1 MTMPVTDD
9 DLRSGAYRLS
19 GGMSAMLR
27 ADGLDPDIIGI
38 PDQQDAD
45 VFAESFQIDAE
56 FYMSMNP
63 DRLGEEFDEIRK
75 AALDTSHLSD
85 PNGVVDALKTQ
96 MDAWWHGEAA
106 QEFSKQ
112 LNLIHTCI
120 ENQYQFTL
128 LAAHAVSMMY
138 ALSTQ
143 FRASCRDLMEKTADT
158 CQAIAAEQPNPGL
171 DWASIGVSF
180 AKAVIDGIK
189 SADPGKVAGWAVDQL
204 LGQATAALEPKPVP
218 GDKAIPV
225 VDGYISARDGLFKSY
240 EDNLE
245 QIRDW
250 IQKRWAELHDD
261 PTTIPEP
268 LPASTDVDGP
278 DFRYENFA
286 YHDHAHPEDYAPEVE
301 RERQRYA
308 AEKAKPGGVI
318 SQRLTG
324 EG

>member
-1 MTMPVTDD
+1 MTMPLTDD

-19 GGMSAMLR
+19 GAMAAMLR

-38 PDQQDAD
+38 PDQQDAN
-45 VFAESFQIDAE
+45 VFTRSFQIDAE
-56 FYMSMNP
+56 LYMSMNP

-75 AALDTSHLSD
+75 AALATLDYSD

-106 QEFSKQ
+106 QTFSEQ
-112 LNLIHTCI
+112 LNRIQRCI
-120 ENQYQFTL
+120 AKQYEFTL
-128 LAAHAVSMMY
+128 LAAHAASMMY
-138 ALSTQ
+138 ALSAQ

-171 DWASIGVSF
+171 DWASIGISF

-225 VDGYISARDGLFKSY
+225 VDGYISARDNLFASY

-245 QIRDW
+245 QIRAW
-250 IQKRWAELHDD
+250 IQGRWRELHDNTD
-261 PTTIPEP
+261 AIPEP

-286 YHDHAHPEDYAPEVE
+286 YHDHAHPEEYAPEVE